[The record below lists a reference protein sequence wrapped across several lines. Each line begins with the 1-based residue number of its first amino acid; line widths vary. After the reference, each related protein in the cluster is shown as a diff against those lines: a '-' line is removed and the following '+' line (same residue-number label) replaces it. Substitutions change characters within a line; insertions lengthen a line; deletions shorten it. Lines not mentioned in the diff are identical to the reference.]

1 MKHLHASRALAP
13 LAVAFALA
21 SAVQAQTLELLSR
34 GVGGA
39 PANGPSGPTTPVF
52 PWQPIPDALAT
63 SADGR
68 FIAYTS
74 AATDL
79 TPVDTNGAVRDV
91 FVLDRATQST
101 ELVSVWGA
109 GLQGAGDARGAAI
122 SDDGRY
128 VAFVSSTLLPAD
140 PDPFA
145 PDLFVRDRFA
155 GTTVELTPT
164 ETEFWDWFAIPAPPQ
179 MSSDGRYVAVVS
191 TQQNPSWTTTYLRV
205 WDRTSGALVF
215 DVSGQDNNGS
225 GDFFWL
231 GGFYLARSGAWAA
244 WSSGG
249 YGQSGGSSWSASA
262 IARSPVPFVPNG
274 HVTLLQTGEPAS
286 CGISA
291 DGRYVAYNIIG
302 TSGEFEM
309 WLRDVQTGSDERI
322 DMRLSGPP
330 VAVPLSVCVG
340 VSDDGRRVAFTSTSD
355 RFVPGDTNG
364 VADLFVRDVLT
375 KRTWR
380 ASVDAS
386 GAQLSVPT
394 RFAAAQADVT
404 AFVFASEAANLVTG
418 DTNGQPD
425 VFRRELWGLDAG
437 SYCRPTTSTN
447 GCTGVISATGLPSA
461 AQPAGYTLRVDGV
474 DGQRSGLFFYGAS
487 NTATPFA
494 PGHPSKMCVSAPRQR
509 MDLATTGGAAGACNG
524 SLSVDVLAWA
534 AQHPGALL
542 TPLTAGQS
550 MCFQGW
556 LREPSFTPASLLTD
570 AWWVTLGP

>member
-1 MKHLHASRALAP
+1 MHCHASRALAP

-21 SAVQAQTLELLSR
+21 SAVQAQTIELLSR
-34 GVGGA
+34 GVTGA
-39 PANGPSGPTTPVF
+39 SANGPSGPATPAS
-52 PWQPIPDALAT
+52 PWQPITDALAT

-91 FVLDRATQST
+91 FVLDRATQTT

-109 GLQGAGDARGAAI
+109 GLQGAGEALGAAI

-145 PDLFVRDRFA
+145 PDLFVRDRVA

-164 ETEFWDWFAIPAPPQ
+164 ETAFWDGFEITTPPQ
-179 MSSDGRYVAVVS
+179 MSADGRYVAVVY
-191 TQQNPSWTTTYLRV
+191 TQQNPSWKTTYLRV
-205 WDRTSGALVF
+205 WDRTTGALVF

-244 WSSGG
+244 WSGGG
-249 YGQSGGSSWSASA
+249 YGQSGGTSWSASA
-262 IARSPVPFVPNG
+262 LVRSPVPFVPNG
-274 HVTLLQTGEPAS
+274 HVTLLQTADAVTS
-286 CGISA
+286 GISA
-291 DGRYVAYNIIG
+291 DGRYVAYNIAG
-302 TSGEFEM
+302 ASGESEM

-404 AFVFASEAANLVTG
+404 AFVFGSTASNLASG
-418 DTNGQPD
+418 DTNGAAD
-425 VFRRELWGLDAG
+425 VFRRELWVLDSG
-437 SYCRPTTSTN
+437 SYCRPTTSAN
-447 GCTGVISATGLPSA
+447 GCGGEIFAFGAPSA
-461 AQPAGYTLRVDGV
+461 AQPAGYTIRVNAV

-487 NTATPFA
+487 YANTPFA

-509 MDLATTGGAAGACNG
+509 MDLANSGGSAGACNG

-556 LREPSFTPASLLTD
+556 LREPSFTPATLLTD